1 MLESGWKING
11 KKSRVLPNDVKYQG
25 MIFIMIPRVNGMDVL
40 RLGGGWAGRGLNGV
54 EEVGR

>member
-1 MLESGWKING
+1 
-11 KKSRVLPNDVKYQG
+11 
-25 MIFIMIPRVNGMDVL
+25 MIPRVNGMDVL